1 MQDSAMQTEAGASQT
16 ALPTELALRILRRRT
31 EPLGVIDVQQPQQH
45 YARTAGWVAQRF
57 ALLDHWKTR
66 YGSDE
71 DTASA
76 NAGFVFAMPGQP
88 MAEPS
93 RVYASPTQLARAA
106 NPAVES
112 QPSPAAAMPAPP
124 EQFRVRRR
132 GTSPAG
138 GDTVT
143 INRADDSAVTSR
155 LQAARGELRVAEI
168 PAITHQAA
176 PTSPTL
182 ILPKR
187 LAGNIEAEETA
198 ADATHNVERSSQ
210 RELASPPE
218 AAATSWPTAGPSGT
232 TGISHLGSERPAA
245 TAAVL
250 TQTPVRLSHIEA
262 SSAALPLRL
271 QRQPGEAAPE
281 GAPARSAALPLRL
294 QRQPGEA
301 APEGAPARS
310 AALPLR
316 LQRQPGEAA
325 PEGVRVQELT
335 APVVSTPT
343 TEMALAKPA
352 AGLGHEPSALLGGE
366 RAVSDMT
373 YVVAEQPGFAGIE
386 PTPVQVASL
395 VSLPLVQ
402 RQSVDSAPSAETAPD
417 DALSQR
423 AAVAAEIRPTSAST
437 SQPAMVWR
445 QSANGSAAGDAGSAL
460 PLGIN
465 SAPGGELLVARQT
478 TATES
483 PPSTNT
489 ESTAL
494 AAATPMPAAPPGNG
508 IDIAHLAEQVSRLL
522 ARQLTVERE
531 RRGRRGWH

>member
-1 MQDSAMQTEAGASQT
+1 MEDSAMQMDAGAGEA
-16 ALPTELALRILRRRT
+16 ALPTELAERLLRRHT
-31 EPLGVIDVQQPQQH
+31 EPLGVIDVRQPQQH

-71 DTASA
+71 DVTAA
-76 NAGFVFAMPGQP
+76 NTGLVFATPGP
-88 MAEPS
+88 LRTEA
-93 RVYASPTQLARAA
+93 RGALASPTQLARAA
-106 NPAVES
+106 NPAVAS
-112 QPSPAAAMPAPP
+112 QPSPALAAMPAPP
-124 EQFRVRRR
+124 EQFRIRRR

-138 GDTVT
+138 GDKVTV
-143 INRADDSAVTSR
+143 NRADDSAVTSR
-155 LQAARGELRVAEI
+155 LQAARGELRAAEI

-176 PTSPTL
+176 LTSPTL

-187 LAGNIEAEETA
+187 LAGNVEAEETA
-198 ADATHNVERSSQ
+198 AGATHNVERSSQ

-218 AAATSWPTAGPSGT
+218 AAATPWPTAGPSGT
-232 TGISHLGSERPAA
+232 TGISYLGSERPAA

-250 TQTPVRLSHIEA
+250 TQTPVRVTHVE
-262 SSAALPLRL
+262 
-271 QRQPGEAAPE
+271 
-281 GAPARSAALPLRL
+281 ARSAALPLRL

-301 APEGAPARS
+301 APEVAPATS

-316 LQRQPGEAA
+316 LQRQPDEAA
-325 PEGVRVQELT
+325 PEVVTAQELT

-343 TEMALAKPA
+343 TEMPLAKPVA
-352 AGLGHEPSALLGGE
+352 DPGHEPSALLGGE
-366 RAVSDMT
+366 RAVSDLT
-373 YVVAEQPGFAGIE
+373 YVVAEQPGFARIE
-386 PTPVQVASL
+386 PAPVQVASL

-417 DALSQR
+417 DALYQR
-423 AAVAAEIRPTSAST
+423 AAVAVEIRPTSAST

-445 QSANGSAAGDAGSAL
+445 QSANGSAAGGAGSAL

-465 SAPGGELLVARQT
+465 SAPGGEMLVARQT
-478 TATES
+478 TTAES

-494 AAATPMPAAPPGNG
+494 AAATPMPAAPPANG

-522 ARQLTVERE
+522 ARQLVVERE